1 MPTADLGWVERSG
14 SRKACLLPL
23 GARSQAIGARHT
35 IGGDAGVERDVY
47 ALAVFEPIADMAR
60 DIGCKDAAIVRVGR
74 ARITLGAA
82 PALRVA
88 QPVAPERDAVPDAR
102 DFG

>member
-60 DIGCKDAAIVRVGR
+60 DIGCKYAALVGVRW
-74 ARITLGAA
+74 ARITLGAS
-82 PALRVA
+82 PVLRVA
-88 QPVAPERDAVPDAR
+88 PLVSPERDPVPDTSEL
-102 DFG
+102 